1 MFSSLTFSP
10 LSLIPLVSA
19 IGLMVLLTLW
29 GRVPLRYNLR
39 NMTVRWLTTLLTAIG
54 FVLVIGL
61 LTVMLAFVN
70 GMYQMTKSSG
80 QPGNV
85 LVISDGIQDE
95 TFSNLPIDTTSDIVL
110 QPGIAV
116 DKVGDEQNVRLA
128 SPETYLIVVQP
139 IENQD
144 SGRAAGRRFL
154 QVRGVD
160 DAPLAARVHGMS
172 LIEGGRWL
180 SREGV
185 SSQGVGQPDALEAVI
200 GLGMARELG
209 STRTRAELAAAKN
222 KERLDVGDFF
232 TLGERRWM
240 IVGVM
245 AATGS
250 TFDSEI
256 WAKRGIVAPM
266 FGKNSYSSV
275 IIRTAG
281 PAEAQRLK
289 KYLNEDYAK
298 SVQAFVETEYFAGLQ
313 KTSKEF
319 LVVIIFF
326 ALVMSVGGLFGVMN
340 TMFAT
345 VAQRSRDI
353 GVLRM
358 LGYSRSEVLA
368 SFLVE
373 SLCLALVGGGVG
385 CLLGMYADGYEVK
398 SVISAGQG
406 SSKFVT
412 LDMIVSGD
420 IIAAGMSVALIIGA
434 VGGLLPAISAM
445 LVKPLY
451 SLR

>member
-1 MFSSLTFSP
+1 MFSAFNISP
-10 LSLIPLVSA
+10 LSLIPLVTA
-19 IGLMVLLTLW
+19 VGLMIMLTLW

-39 NMTVRWLTTLLTAIG
+39 NLSVRWLTTVLTAIG

-70 GMYQMTKSSG
+70 GMVELTKSSG

-85 LVISDGIQDE
+85 LVISEGFQDE
-95 TFSNLPIDTTSDIVL
+95 TFSNLTVDVVTDVVL
-110 QPGIAV
+110 QPGILR
-116 DKVGDEQNVRLA
+116 DEKTNEPLA
-128 SPETYLIVVQP
+128 SPETYLVVVQP

-160 DAPLAARVHGMS
+160 DAPMAARVHGMS
-172 LIEGGRWL
+172 LLAGGRWL

-185 SSQGVGQPDALEAVI
+185 TSGGEGQPDVLEAVI
-200 GLGMARELG
+200 GIGMARELG
-209 STRTRAELAAAKN
+209 STRTSAELAKATNRAH
-222 KERLDVGDFF
+222 LDIGDFF
-232 TLGERRWM
+232 TLGERKWM
-240 IVGVM
+240 VVGVM
-245 AATGS
+245 APTGS

-275 IIRTAG
+275 VLRAAG
-281 PAEAQRLK
+281 APEAQKLK
-289 KYLNEDYAK
+289 AYLNNDYAK
-298 SVQAFVETEYFAGLQ
+298 SVQAYVETEYFASLQ
-313 KTSKEF
+313 ETSKQF
-319 LVVIIFF
+319 LFAIIVF
-326 ALVMSVGGLFGVMN
+326 AAVMSIGGLFGVMN

-358 LGYSRSEVLA
+358 LGYSRAEVLS

-373 SLCLALVGGGVG
+373 SLCLAMLGGALG
-385 CLLGMYADGYEVK
+385 CALGTLADGYEVK
-398 SVISAGQG
+398 SIIGGGQG
-406 SSKFVT
+406 GGKFVA
-412 LDMIVSGD
+412 LDMAVSGD
-420 IIAAGMSVALIIGA
+420 IIAAGMTVALVIGA
-434 VGGLLPAISAM
+434 LGGLLPAISAM

>member
-1 MFSSLTFSP
+1 MIPNLNFSP
-10 LSLIPLVSA
+10 PSLIPLVA
-19 IGLMVLLTLW
+19 AVGTMVLLTLW

-39 NMTVRWLTTLLTAIG
+39 NLSVRWLTTLLTAIG
-54 FVLVIGL
+54 FILVIGL

-70 GMYQMTKSSG
+70 GMYQLTKSSG

-85 LVISDGIQDE
+85 LVISEGFQDE
-95 TFSNLPIDTTSDIVL
+95 TFSNLPNETIDDVIL
-110 QPGIAV
+110 QPGIER
-116 DKVGDEQNVRLA
+116 DEVTGAPLA
-128 SPETYLIVVQP
+128 SPETYLVVVQP
-139 IENQD
+139 IENQN

-160 DAPLAARVHGMS
+160 DAPRAARVHGMS
-172 LIEGGRWL
+172 LIKGGRWL
-180 SREGV
+180 SAEGV
-185 SSQGVGQPDALEAVI
+185 TGQGEGQPDALEAVI
-200 GLGMARELG
+200 GVGMARELG
-209 STRTRAELAAAKN
+209 STRTPAEFAAARN
-222 KERLDVGDFF
+222 KQRLDVGDFF
-232 TLGERRWM
+232 TLGERRWL

-245 AATGS
+245 EATGS

-266 FGKNSYSSV
+266 FGKNAYSSV
-275 IIRTAG
+275 VLRTAG
-281 PAEAQRLK
+281 PAEAQQLK
-289 KYLNEDYAK
+289 RYLNDDYAR
-298 SVQAFVETEYFAGLQ
+298 SVQAFVETEYFASLQ
-313 KTSKEF
+313 GTSKQF

-326 ALVMSVGGLFGVMN
+326 AAVMSVGGLFGVMN

-358 LGYSRSEVLA
+358 LGYSRAEVLA

-373 SLCLALVGGGVG
+373 SLCLALFGGGIG
-385 CLLGMYADGYEVK
+385 CLLGLFADGYEVK
-398 SVISAGQG
+398 SILSSGQG
-406 SSKFVT
+406 GGKFVT

-420 IIAAGMSVALIIGA
+420 IIAVGLTVALIIGA
-434 VGGLLPAISAM
+434 IGGLLPAISAM

>member
-1 MFSSLTFSP
+1 MFSDLTFSP
-10 LSLIPLVSA
+10 QSLIPLVA
-19 IGLMVLLTLW
+19 GFGVMILLTLW

-39 NMTVRWLTTLLTAIG
+39 NMTVRWLSTLLTAVG
-54 FVLVIGL
+54 FILVIGL

-70 GMYQMTKSSG
+70 GMYQLTKSSG
-80 QPGNV
+80 HPGNV
-85 LVISDGIQDE
+85 LVISEGIQDE
-95 TFSNLPIDTTSDIVL
+95 TFSNLPLDTVNDIVL
-110 QPGIAV
+110 QPGIERDA
-116 DKVGDEQNVRLA
+116 ETNVPLA
-128 SPETYLIVVQP
+128 SPETYLVVVQP
-139 IENQD
+139 IENQN

-160 DAPLAARVHGMS
+160 DAPLAARVHGME
-172 LIEGGRWL
+172 LLPGGRWL
-180 SREGV
+180 SQEGV
-185 SSQGVGQPDALEAVI
+185 TSQGEGQPDALEAVI
-200 GLGMARELG
+200 GIGMARELG
-209 STRTRAELAAAKN
+209 STRTPAEFAAARN
-222 KERLDVGDFF
+222 KQRLDVGDFF

-275 IIRTAG
+275 VIRTSG
-281 PAEAQRLK
+281 PEGAQALK
-289 KYLNEDYAK
+289 KYLNDDYAK
-298 SVQAFVETEYFAGLQ
+298 SVQAYVETEYFAGLQ
-313 KTSKEF
+313 GTSKQF
-319 LVVIIFF
+319 LGVIIFF
-326 ALVMSVGGLFGVMN
+326 AAVMSVGGLFGVMN

-358 LGYSRSEVLA
+358 LGYSRMEVLA

-373 SLCLALVGGGVG
+373 SLCLALLGGGAG
-385 CLLGMYADGYEVK
+385 CLLGMIADGYEVK
-398 SVISAGQG
+398 SILGSGQG
-406 SSKFVT
+406 GGKFVT

-420 IIAAGMSVALIIGA
+420 ILAVGLSTALIIGA
-434 VGGLLPAISAM
+434 IGGLLPAISAM

>member
-1 MFSSLTFSP
+1 MFGLTFSP
-10 LSLIPLVSA
+10 ASLIPLVSGL
-19 IGLMVLLTLW
+19 GLMVLLTLW

-39 NMTVRWLTTLLTAIG
+39 NMTVRWRSTMLTAIG

-70 GMYQMTKSSG
+70 GMYQLTKSSG

-85 LVISDGIQDE
+85 LVISEGIQDE
-95 TFSNLPIDTTSDIVL
+95 TFSNLPLDTISDLVL
-110 QPGIAV
+110 QPGILR
-116 DKVGDEQNVRLA
+116 DEETNTPLA
-128 SPETYLIVVQP
+128 SPETYLVVVQP
-139 IENQD
+139 IENQN

-172 LIEGGRWL
+172 LLPGGSWL

-185 SSQGVGQPDALEAVI
+185 SSRGEGQPDALEAVI
-200 GLGMARELG
+200 GVGMARELG
-209 STRTRAELAAAKN
+209 STRTKEEFAAAKS
-222 KERLDVGDFF
+222 KQRLDVGDFF

-245 AATGS
+245 APTGS

-275 IIRTAG
+275 ILRADG
-281 PAEAQRLK
+281 PRGAKQLQ

-298 SVQAFVETEYFAGLQ
+298 SVQAYVETEYFAGLQ
-313 KTSKEF
+313 GTSKQF
-319 LVVIIFF
+319 LGVIIFF
-326 ALVMSVGGLFGVMN
+326 AAVMSVGGLFGVMN

-358 LGYSRSEVLA
+358 LGYSRTEVLA

-373 SLCLALVGGGVG
+373 SLFLAMFGGGIG
-385 CLLGMYADGYEVK
+385 CLIGLFADGYEVK
-398 SVISAGQG
+398 SILGSGQG
-406 SSKFVT
+406 GGKFVT

-420 IIAAGMSVALIIGA
+420 ILAVGLSVSLIIGA
-434 VGGLLPAISAM
+434 IGGLLPAISAM